1 MNKKITFKHNDIDY
15 LLYKT
20 KRYKSIIINLMFV
33 RPLKKEDITYYTL
46 LNRLIGSTTATYKT
60 KKELS
65 TKMYGLYD
73 ASIYLSTNY
82 AYKTAFNSFKF
93 QIINGKLIDD
103 NSLMEEAIALLK
115 DIIFNPNIKNNAF
128 LKKDFDEEKRSL
140 TNDIKNIYNNKRKYA
155 YRRLLEIMAPD
166 DILSASLLG
175 DLNVLN
181 AITPESLYAFY
192 QTMLKE
198 SKVLVGVIGDISE
211 EEVIKYIGLLPLK
224 TNNDLDFVLSP
235 NVLKSKAKIQEVKE
249 TQEIMQAKLMMGFV
263 YNVNF
268 DDQNYVP
275 LLVFNAMFGG
285 MFSSTLFKVIRE
297 ENSLAYDISSD
308 VILNKKIMVV
318 SGGIENSNVNRTCDI
333 VIKELEKYKDGIID
347 EELLKIAKDF
357 LINDI
362 KEMEDSP
369 NALLNY
375 SLEATISKKQD
386 LDDIIKN
393 IQGVTKEDIIK
404 VSNLITLDSI
414 FELLPGDENE

>member
-1 MNKKITFKHNDIDY
+1 
-15 LLYKT
+15 
-20 KRYKSIIINLMFV
+20 
-33 RPLKKEDITYYTL
+33 
-46 LNRLIGSTTATYKT
+46 
-60 KKELS
+60 
-65 TKMYGLYD
+65 
-73 ASIYLSTNY
+73 
-82 AYKTAFNSFKF
+82 
-93 QIINGKLIDD
+93 
-103 NSLMEEAIALLK
+103 
-115 DIIFNPNIKNNAF
+115 
-128 LKKDFDEEKRSL
+128 
-140 TNDIKNIYNNKRKYA
+140 
-155 YRRLLEIMAPD
+155 
-166 DILSASLLG
+166 
-175 DLNVLN
+175 
-181 AITPESLYAFY
+181 
-192 QTMLKE
+192 
-198 SKVLVGVIGDISE
+198 
-211 EEVIKYIGLLPLK
+211 
-224 TNNDLDFVLSP
+224 
-235 NVLKSKAKIQEVKE
+235 
-249 TQEIMQAKLMMGFV
+249 MQAKLMMGFV